1 MCPQQNMFYAGWVI
15 VESDFNS
22 NRNHLDGAD
31 GGTKESET
39 TPNEITRRI
48 YTQFLNALYKSSA

>member
-1 MCPQQNMFYAGWVI
+1 MFYAGWVI

-22 NRNHLDGAD
+22 NRIHLDGAD